1 MQTSCASLRI
11 PSICLLLASIGWM
24 GTFDGRLMQAQETNN
39 QGPKAGEKFKS
50 LTVLNG
56 IPADQMGKVMN
67 IASEALG
74 VQCSYCH
81 RGFDFAA
88 EGLPRKDAA
97 RKMFAMTLELNKR
110 HFDGE
115 PKVTCATCHRGEA
128 KPSGDV
134 VPFGDRGVRRRPA
147 TDPTNT
153 SPLPSVEEVIAK
165 FEQGMGGKERLR
177 NVSARRLTGV
187 RVEPSGKE
195 EPESVHFQHATS
207 YEVKTE
213 YGKTTVVER
222 IVEGRVS
229 KEVNAQTIPL
239 KVDEMAFIRREAAI
253 MAVVNLKDQFQTWN
267 VSRRD
272 RIDDRDAIVIEGKS
286 QEGLEEELIIDVA
299 SGRLLARTSQSST
312 VIGPFRQEVRYKDY
326 QSIDGIEQPMTYVF
340 TMPSIG
346 WTRKVTEAKIDRR

>member
-1 MQTSCASLRI
+1 MLTRCASRRI
-11 PSICLLLASIGWM
+11 PSVCLLLASLAWM
-24 GTFDGRLMQAQETNN
+24 GMCVGRWMEAQETSN

-50 LTVLNG
+50 LSVLNE

-88 EGLPRKDAA
+88 EGLPRKEAA
-97 RKMFAMTLELNKR
+97 RKMFAMTLELNQR
-110 HFDGE
+110 HFDGD

-128 KPSGDV
+128 QPTGDV
-134 VPFGDRGVRRRPA
+134 AFGGSCRSSRVSLRSDEHFSPSTCGGGVCNVRARDGRKGTAKKRFSSPINGSSDRAERQRR
-147 TDPTNT
+147 T
-153 SPLPSVEEVIAK
+153 E
-165 FEQGMGGKERLR
+165 F
-177 NVSARRLTGV
+177 
-187 RVEPSGKE
+187 
-195 EPESVHFQHATS
+195 VHFQHATS

-213 YGKTTVVER
+213 YGKTMVVER

-229 KEVNAQTIPL
+229 KEVNSQAIPL

-253 MAVVNLKDQFQTWN
+253 MAVVNLKDQFPTWN

-272 RIDDRDAIVIEGKS
+272 RIDGRDAIVIEGKS
-286 QEGLEEELIIDVA
+286 PEGLEEEFFIDAA
-299 SGRLLARTSQSST
+299 SGRLLARASQSPT

-326 QSIDGIEQPMTYVF
+326 RTIDGIEQPMTYVF